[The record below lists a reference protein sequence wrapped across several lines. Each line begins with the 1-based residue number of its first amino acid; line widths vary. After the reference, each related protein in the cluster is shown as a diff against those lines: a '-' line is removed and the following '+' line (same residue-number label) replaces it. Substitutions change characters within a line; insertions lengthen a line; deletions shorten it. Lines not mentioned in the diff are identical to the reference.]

1 MQQQHN
7 EGVGYNGHTVIQPLS
22 HSFKV
27 GKPPNSLFLDTMD
40 FLTMEVVGIVWAAG
54 CWAAVINGPTSALP
68 CLSLRPTLLPAGVSG
83 LHTTQHTAHIIITS
97 KHPHQSREHNR
108 GLMAIMMC

>member
-40 FLTMEVVGIVWAAG
+40 FLTMEVVAIVWAAG

-68 CLSLRPTLLPAGVSG
+68 CLLSLP
-83 LHTTQHTAHIIITS
+83 HTAACW
-97 KHPHQSREHNR
+97 
-108 GLMAIMMC
+108 GLCRV

>member
-40 FLTMEVVGIVWAAG
+40 FLTMEVVAIVWAAG

-68 CLSLRPTLLPAGVSG
+68 CLLSLP
-83 LHTTQHTAHIIITS
+83 HTAACWGLQSRHNSAHSSHHHRITS
-97 KHPHQSREHNR
+97 EPPNQSRQ
-108 GLMAIMMC
+108 GA

>member
-40 FLTMEVVGIVWAAG
+40 FLTMEVAPLCSYQWGTG
-54 CWAAVINGPTSALP
+54 DLKGT
-68 CLSLRPTLLPAGVSG
+68 
-83 LHTTQHTAHIIITS
+83 
-97 KHPHQSREHNR
+97 R
-108 GLMAIMMC
+108 GSETFRNDLGGENFLFNARCHFE

>member
-40 FLTMEVVGIVWAAG
+40 FLTMEVVAIVWAAG

-68 CLSLRPTLLPAGVSG
+68 CLSPCPTLLPAGVSS
-83 LHTTQHTAHIIITS
+83 LHTTRHTAHIIITS
-97 KHPHQSREHNR
+97 QASLRTNPGRELKY
-108 GLMAIMMC
+108 GIMG

>member
-40 FLTMEVVGIVWAAG
+40 FLTMEVVAIVCAAG
-54 CWAAVINGPTSALP
+54 CWAAVINGPTSGLP
-68 CLSLRPTLLPAGVSG
+68 CLLSPP
-83 LHTTQHTAHIIITS
+83 HTAACWGLWS
-97 KHPHQSREHNR
+97 PHNSAHSSHHHHKQASAPIQ
-108 GLMAIMMC
+108 GT

>member
-40 FLTMEVVGIVWAAG
+40 FLTMEVVAIVWAAG

-68 CLSLRPTLLPAGVSG
+68 CLLSPLSAPHCCLLGSLVSTQLSTQLTSSSQASLRTNPGNMTEV
-83 LHTTQHTAHIIITS
+83 
-97 KHPHQSREHNR
+97 R
-108 GLMAIMMC
+108 

>member
-40 FLTMEVVGIVWAAG
+40 FLTMEVVAIVWAAG
-54 CWAAVINGPTSALP
+54 CWAAVINGPTSGLP
-68 CLSLRPTLLPAGVSG
+68 CLLSPP
-83 LHTTQHTAHIIITS
+83 HTAACWGLWS
-97 KHPHQSREHNR
+97 PHNSAHS
-108 GLMAIMMC
+108 

>member
-40 FLTMEVVGIVWAAG
+40 FLTMEVVAIVCAAG

-68 CLSLRPTLLPAGVSG
+68 CLSPP
-83 LHTTQHTAHIIITS
+83 HTAACWGLWS
-97 KHPHQSREHNR
+97 LHNSAHSSHHHHKQASAPIQ
-108 GLMAIMMC
+108 GT

>member
-40 FLTMEVVGIVWAAG
+40 FLTMEVVAIVWLLGAG
-54 CWAAVINGPTSALP
+54 LQLSMGQLLLSPASSP
-68 CLSLRPTLLPAGVSG
+68 CPTLLPAGVSS
-83 LHTTQHTAHIIITS
+83 LDTTRHTAHIIITS
-97 KHPHQSREHNR
+97 QASLRTNPGRDLKY
-108 GLMAIMMC
+108 GIMG

>member
-40 FLTMEVVGIVWAAG
+40 FLTMEV
-54 CWAAVINGPTSALP
+54 ALL
-68 CLSLRPTLLPAGVSG
+68 CSYQWGTGDLKRV
-83 LHTTQHTAHIIITS
+83 
-97 KHPHQSREHNR
+97 R
-108 GLMAIMMC
+108 GSEIFCNELGGSNFLFCASCHCE